1 MAFHSSETFIDV
13 HSNSHMQEIEQQVLE
28 VLHNVNWML
37 EAHDSSAE
45 LIEVSGNK
53 VVIRCIGAC
62 AGCETNCVGVAF
74 QERMPDIELIVQ

>member
-1 MAFHSSETFIDV
+1 MALLGSEKTVTLEPDYDMASIK
-13 HSNSHMQEIEQQVLE
+13 QQVIE

-45 LIEVSGNK
+45 LVEVNGDT

-62 AGCETNCVGVAF
+62 ATCETNCVGVAF
-74 QERMPDIELIVQ
+74 QERMPNIKIILQ